1 MKRSTKAVVDS
12 STTWITT
19 SLGIR
24 TRIKPGA
31 KHDFQDY
38 EKLFDEFKRSYNKN
52 NCCAAMDLQD
62 FFNCIVSDAEFRC
75 LVIDA
80 LYLSSST
87 ALFEQCGIQLRDIDI
102 VSKTVEFAPP
112 KGGRG
117 GLVGHLH
124 TGDLYNFLLDLPI
137 PDTEAERYDVFV
149 LDFCGSASK
158 NLNCFDIMCE
168 KLLIADMAVGSI
180 TLCARGG
187 RTLDYTKQEK
197 LEAANYMHSKAV
209 ECGYSI
215 RFYGELEYKT
225 MFSLFFKMIHNV
237 GSLDK
242 HGGFKAS
249 LPAAGGKGKAMDA
262 SNWLNTPFNF

>member
-1 MKRSTKAVVDS
+1 MKRSTDT

-38 EKLFDEFKRSYNKN
+38 EKLFDEFKKSYNKN
-52 NCCAAMDLQD
+52 NCTMAMDLQE

-87 ALFEQCGIQLRDIDI
+87 ALFEKCGIQLRDIDI
-102 VSKTVEFAPP
+102 VSKTVEFAPALT
-112 KGGRG
+112 GGRRG
-117 GLVGHLH
+117 RKAFGRLH
-124 TGDLYNFLLDLPI
+124 TGDLYDFLLDLPI
-137 PDTEAERYDVFV
+137 PDSEAERYDILV
-149 LDFCGSASK
+149 LDFCGSGSK
-158 NLNCFDIMCE
+158 NLNCFDILCE

-180 TLCARGG
+180 TLCS
-187 RTLDYTKQEK
+187 RTNYKVGFTKQEK
-197 LEAANYMHSKAV
+197 IDAANYMHSKAV

-242 HGGFKAS
+242 VGGFKAVAS
-249 LPAAGGKGKAMDA
+249 GKGKAMDA
-262 SNWLNTPFNF
+262 SNWLNTPFIF

>member
-1 MKRSTKAVVDS
+1 MKRSADS
-12 STTWITT
+12 STTWMTT
-19 SLGIR
+19 SLKIR

-38 EKLFDEFKRSYNKN
+38 AKLFDEFKRLYNKN
-52 NCCAAMDLQD
+52 NCCIAMDLQN
-62 FFNCIVSDAEFRC
+62 FFTCIVSDAEFRC

-87 ALFEQCGIQLRDIDI
+87 ALFENCGIQLRDIDI
-102 VSKTVEFAPP
+102 VSKTVEFAPALTGG
-112 KGGRG
+112 KGGRHG
-117 GLVGHLH
+117 RLH
-124 TGDLYNFLLDLPI
+124 TGGLYDFLLDLPI
-137 PDTEAERYDVFV
+137 PDSEAERYDILV
-149 LDFCGSASK
+149 LDFCGSGSK
-158 NLNCFDIMCE
+158 NLNCFDILCE

-187 RTLDYTKQEK
+187 RALSFTKEEK
-197 LEAANYMHSKAV
+197 IEAANYMHSKAV

-242 HGGFKAS
+242 HGGFKAVAS
-249 LPAAGGKGKAMDA
+249 RKGKAMDA
-262 SNWLNTPFNF
+262 SNWLNTPFIF

>member
-1 MKRSTKAVVDS
+1 
-12 STTWITT
+12 
-19 SLGIR
+19 LGIR

-52 NCCAAMDLQD
+52 NCTMTMDLQD

-87 ALFEQCGIQLRDIDI
+87 ALFDKCGIQLRDIDI
-102 VSKTVEFAPP
+102 VSKTVEFAPVPP
-112 KGGRG
+112 KGGREG
-117 GLVGHLH
+117 GRGQRVCGHLH
-124 TGDLYNFLLDLPI
+124 TGDLYDFLLDLPI
-137 PDTEAERYDVFV
+137 PDSEAERYDVFV
-149 LDFCGSASK
+149 LDFCGSGSK

-180 TLCARGG
+180 TLCS
-187 RTLDYTKQEK
+187 RTNYKVGFTKQEK
-197 LEAANYMHSKAV
+197 IDAANYMHSKAV

-242 HGGFKAS
+242 VGGFKAA
-249 LPAAGGKGKAMDA
+249 LPACGGKGRAMDA